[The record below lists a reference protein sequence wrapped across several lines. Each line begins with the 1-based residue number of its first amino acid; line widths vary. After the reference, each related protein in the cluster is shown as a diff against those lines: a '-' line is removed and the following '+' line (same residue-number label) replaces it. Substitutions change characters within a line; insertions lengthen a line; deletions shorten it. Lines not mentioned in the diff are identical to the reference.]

1 MMKFLRSQSQ
11 TVLVVV
17 LGVIGLGF
25 LFYGNA
31 GNLLTAPGSHTSNDF
46 GRIDG
51 EDLSVAQLTDAVR
64 NTRESLMISGE
75 ADSS

>member
-25 LFYGNA
+25 LFYGNS
-31 GNLLTAPGSHTSNDF
+31 GNLLTTGAVTSATITAASTA
-46 GRIDG
+46 RT
-51 EDLSVAQLTDAVR
+51 SR
-64 NTRESLMISGE
+64 WPS
-75 ADSS
+75 